1 MENLSK
7 EETKPKVTQEEKKE
21 EVSTEK
27 PEEENKE
34 LVEEKHEDKEEPKE
48 EEIKKEEEKPEEP
61 KEEVNEEA
69 KEPIKEE
76 AKEEAKEQN
85 EEKELSPEE
94 EDKKDLYE
102 GIQDLKPEEAS
113 ANIKSK
119 LILMTDVYL
128 DCKKVEREQYNKEY
142 DILQDKY
149 DKKYQEIDDKIDMI
163 ANSTEKIELTQEE
176 KDLYGIKDD
185 EEEIKPMEDYWE
197 KVIINSLYFTITDR
211 DKVILKYLSKV
222 KKVKSPD
229 NINDFRIDFYF
240 KQNEFFS
247 NEVLSKK
254 YIYGKDAV
262 LKKAEGTKIEWKSKD
277 KDTTVE
283 KIKKKIKKGKKH
295 YFEEKEQKVDSF
307 FSFFSQ
313 VDDMNFIQDEVTFFK
328 EDLFMNQLEYYLN
341 IVSKTKNG
349 GLDDE
354 NDDDYGEGNQGYEKE
369 ENDKK
374 KEECKQQ

>member
-1 MENLSK
+1 MENLPK

-34 LVEEKHEDKEEPKE
+34 LVEEKHEDKEEPKK

-61 KEEVNEEA
+61 KEEVKEEA